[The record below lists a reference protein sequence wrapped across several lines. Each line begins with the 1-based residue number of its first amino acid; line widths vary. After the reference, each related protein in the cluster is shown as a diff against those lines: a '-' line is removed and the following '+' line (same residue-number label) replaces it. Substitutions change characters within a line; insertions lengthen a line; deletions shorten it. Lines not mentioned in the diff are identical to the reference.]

1 MKPKLEYTSNGRHG
15 YVVYKDHTGE
25 LSFYYEFGGGKC
37 VAIINVPSQAEW
49 IKQTNRLLA
58 EREEI
63 LTFVAA
69 QAMKDQVKNGY
80 YEIKEAWIEIM
91 TR

>member
-25 LSFYYEFGGGKC
+25 LSFYYEFGGGNC
-37 VAIINVPSQAEW
+37 VAIMNVPSEAEW
-49 IKQTNRLLA
+49 SKQTNRPLA
-58 EREEI
+58 DRDEI

-69 QAMKDQVKNGY
+69 QATKDQVQNGY
-80 YEIKEAWIEIM
+80 YEIKESWIEIM